1 MGWFFILRYVAHSPA
16 VYYFYFFLTFFISEH
31 CIISTCIIW
40 YFRRPLEEILKLLP
54 GTHTE
59 SKRVRS
65 FLACLYLLIYICL
78 YLLSVFW
85 FYNIYYN
92 IQLAWPHCNR
102 VHLRTR
108 MVHHLIYYQ
117 EVYTW
122 TSTFSVIPH
131 P

>member
-1 MGWFFILRYVAHSPA
+1 MGWFFILRCSTFAGSLL
-16 VYYFYFFLTFFISEH
+16 FLFLFNFFISEH

-65 FLACLYLLIYICL
+65 FLACLYLLIYISL

-108 MVHHLIYYQ
+108 MVHHLIYQ

-122 TSTFSVIPH
+122 TSTFSVTPH